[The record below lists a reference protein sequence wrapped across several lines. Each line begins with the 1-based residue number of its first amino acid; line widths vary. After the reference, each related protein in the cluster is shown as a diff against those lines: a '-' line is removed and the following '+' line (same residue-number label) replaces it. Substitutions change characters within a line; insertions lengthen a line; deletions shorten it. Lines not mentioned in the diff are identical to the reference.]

1 MPASAR
7 IAIKRIYEPAEAGD
21 GTRVLIMRLWPRGIR
36 KEHVDRWLKELGPVK
51 PLLRDFLDRK
61 VDWPT
66 YQRRYR
72 AGLRRAEAQA
82 QIAEVRALAGQGP
95 VTLLC
100 GCADATRCHRSLLQ
114 RYLQKHRV

>member
-1 MPASAR
+1 MPANAR

-36 KEHVDRWLKELGPVK
+36 KERVDRWLKELGPVK
-51 PLLRDFLDRK
+51 SLLRDFLDGN

-82 QIAEVRALAGQGP
+82 QITEVRALAGQGR

-114 RYLQKHRV
+114 QYLQKHRV